1 MSHRSL
7 LAAAALLFV
16 AMSPSTAWAHD
27 WGGGAFIVA
36 FNLMIAV
43 PVGLTG
49 LLVGWAGSGGVKT
62 FVGVL
67 QVLAIA
73 ACLVLWMFVIYFP
86 LAHMVWGID
95 GMMNGVWNAPDTCS
109 GMTFFAPSS
118 LAC

>member
-1 MSHRSL
+1 MRHGSL

-16 AMSPSTAWAHD
+16 ATSPSTAWAHN

-43 PVGLTG
+43 PVGLMG
-49 LLVGWAGSGGVKT
+49 LLVGWTGSGGVKT

-73 ACLVLWMFVIYFP
+73 ACLVLWMLVIGDP
-86 LAHMVWGID
+86 TVGLVGHLEILAPIGLPGLGAWLCLRSKGD
-95 GMMNGVWNAPDTCS
+95 DDR
-109 GMTFFAPSS
+109 
-118 LAC
+118 